1 MPNKKNR
8 QWMSLL
14 SEEDLDLRCF
24 DLTVEAQLTV
34 ISRTFEGSAWW
45 HPACPG
51 SPVQCPK
58 TQTRNPKDKLNIVLP
73 LYPYGYIYIVQ
84 QSNYRR
90 SYTESITVKRDCL
103 DGKAYA

>member
-8 QWMSLL
+8 KWMSLL

-34 ISRTFEGSAWW
+34 ISRTFEGREWW

-58 TQTRNPKDKLNIVLP
+58 TQTRTPKDKLNIVIP
-73 LYPYGYIYIVQ
+73 LYPYGYTLGCSDFDFFSHFEV
-84 QSNYRR
+84 
-90 SYTESITVKRDCL
+90 
-103 DGKAYA
+103 